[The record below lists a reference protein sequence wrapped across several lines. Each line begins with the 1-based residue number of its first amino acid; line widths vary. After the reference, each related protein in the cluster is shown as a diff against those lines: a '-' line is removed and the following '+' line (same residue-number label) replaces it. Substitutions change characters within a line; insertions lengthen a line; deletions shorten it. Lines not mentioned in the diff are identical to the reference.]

1 MNGEVLPNLHGFPV
15 RMVVPGLYGYV
26 SATKWLQTLE
36 VTRYSEATAYW
47 TNRGWSERGPVK
59 LSSRIDV
66 PGSSV
71 APGVVAV
78 AGVAWAQHTGIARV
92 QLQIDDGPWRDCELG
107 TEASIDVWRQW
118 QYRWTAER
126 GSAHAPGP
134 RDRRYRARADGEA
147 RGRGARTAPPGCT
160 PSRCR
165 WAEARQ
171 AVRP

>member
-1 MNGEVLPNLHGFPV
+1 M
-15 RMVVPGLYGYV
+15 
-26 SATKWLQTLE
+26 
-36 VTRYSEATAYW
+36 
-47 TNRGWSERGPVK
+47 K

-118 QYRWTAER
+118 RYRWTADAR
-126 GSAHAPGP
+126 QPRAPGA
-134 RDRRYRARADGEA
+134 RHRSARARADGEA
-147 RGRGARTAPPGCT
+147 R
-160 PSRCR
+160 
-165 WAEARQ
+165 
-171 AVRP
+171 